1 MTLLAFAERL
11 RNAMIADEIEEETHH
26 ERVVYTARVGKQT
39 FVVTCVEGAA
49 DRDEPA
55 IS

>member
-11 RNAMIADEIEEETHH
+11 RDAMLADEVSEDRHH

-39 FVVTCVEGAA
+39 FKVICEEEAA

-55 IS
+55 MT

>member
-11 RNAMIADEIEEETHH
+11 RQCIEADEVQEDRHH
-26 ERVVYTARVGKQT
+26 ERVVYRALVGKQM
-39 FVVTCVEGAA
+39 FIVICEEGEP

-55 IS
+55 MT

>member
-11 RNAMIADEIEEETHH
+11 RDAMVADEVLEDRHH
-26 ERVVYTARVGKQT
+26 ERVVYKARVGKQT
-39 FVVTCVEGAA
+39 FVVTCEETAA

-55 IS
+55 IT

>member
-11 RNAMIADEIEEETHH
+11 RGAITADEISEERHH

-39 FVVTCVEGAA
+39 FVVTCEEQAP

-55 IS
+55 MT